1 MTVLDEPH
9 AHQDSD
15 RDELAATF
23 GYEQKLHRS
32 LGSFSSFAAGY
43 SYLSILTGT
52 FELFYFGFGFGGPA
66 FWWTFV
72 FAFVGQTIVAL
83 NFAELSGHYPL
94 AGSVYNWTKHISR
107 PSMSWMSGWLM
118 MATCLI
124 SVPAVALALQ
134 IILPQIW
141 SGFQIIG
148 NGTSGHSYAEN
159 AVLLGTILIVCTTV
173 LNMAGVRAM
182 AVVNNIGVFTELIGV
197 SLLTVL
203 LAVHAVRGPGVVF
216 KGNGTGSGYGDGWLG
231 AGLIA
236 VLMGA
241 YLFYGFDTAGS
252 MAEETVNPRK
262 CGPRAIIRSILAA
275 GIVGCL
281 MLLFALMAVGNIKA
295 SQLSLSTGGLPW
307 LIKST
312 LGTGLGDV
320 FLVAALLAVFVCTLA
335 CHTATIRM
343 IFAMSRDGRMPFGRV
358 LAHVSPKSQTPVVPA
373 VVVGVLAIA
382 ILVINIDSTA
392 IVTVVTSVAI
402 ITCYL
407 AYIACTGPL
416 LLRRL
421 KGWPGAGGSNV
432 GGLFKLGRWGL
443 PLNVVAVVYQVVM
456 IVNIAWPRRAIY
468 NFSAPFHWY
477 LKWGGV
483 LFPLAVALLGGIYY
497 VSVGRHKSVLA
508 EHAAPIVTIP
518 EPAAAPAAVIPTT
531 PATGL

>member
-1 MTVLDEPH
+1 MSVVDAREAAHESDE
-9 AHQDSD
+9 A
-15 RDELAATF
+15 ELAASF

-72 FAFVGQTIVAL
+72 FAFVGQTIVAF

-94 AGSVYNWTKHISR
+94 AGSVYNWTKHISK
-107 PSMSWMSGWLM
+107 PSVSWMSGWLM
-118 MATCLI
+118 TATCLI

-134 IILPQIW
+134 IILPQLW

-159 AVLLGTILIVCTTV
+159 AVLLGTVLIVITTV

-203 LAVHAVRGPGVVF
+203 LAVHAVRGPGVVLQTQ
-216 KGNGTGSGYGDGWLG
+216 GTGAGYGDGWLG
-231 AGLIA
+231 AGLVA

-252 MAEETVNPRK
+252 MAEETVNPRR

-281 MLLFALMAVGNIKA
+281 MLLFGLMAVGNIKA
-295 SQLSLSTGGLPW
+295 KQLSLSTGGLPY

-320 FLVAALLAVFVCTLA
+320 FLVAAVLAVCVCTLA

-343 IFAMSRDGRMPFGRV
+343 IFAMSRDGRMPFGRA
-358 LAHVSPKSQTPVVPA
+358 LAHVSPKSQTPVIPA
-373 VVVGVLAIA
+373 VVVGILAVA
-382 ILVINIDSTA
+382 ILVVNIDSTA
-392 IVTVVTSVAI
+392 IITVVTSVAI

-407 AYIACTGPL
+407 AYLCCTGPL

-421 KGWPGAGGSNV
+421 TGWPNRGGSGV
-432 GGLFKLGRWGL
+432 GGLFELGRWGL
-443 PLNVVAVVYQVVM
+443 PLNLVAVAYQIVM

-468 NFSAPFHWY
+468 NYSAPFHWY

-483 LFPLAVALLGGIYY
+483 LFPLAVALIGGVYY
-497 VSVGRHKSVLA
+497 VTTGRHRSVLA
-508 EHAAPIVTIP
+508 EHAAKQP
-518 EPAAAPAAVIPTT
+518 
-531 PATGL
+531 